1 MLHDVLLKR
10 KEPLDEF
17 CKGLSSLSILDL
29 VKPYF
34 VRDEKKQLKS
44 DDIISNLDVLD
55 IGKSG
60 VSFNFLA
67 QAINDLETGLYH
79 NFISSYT
86 YDARVPVAWVHVFP
100 SGLEKGKKL
109 CVVIT
114 ILQKHCRSTCK
125 FFSNCYIIEKEAIL
139 RKHYKQKYMKYK

>member
-29 VKPYF
+29 VKAYPDLMKLYF
-34 VRDEKKQLKS
+34 VHDEKKQLKS

-55 IGKSG
+55 IGKSR
-60 VSFNFLA
+60 VSYKFLV

-79 NFISSYT
+79 NVNFISSYT
-86 YDARVPVAWVHVFP
+86 YDARVPVA
-100 SGLEKGKKL
+100 
-109 CVVIT
+109 
-114 ILQKHCRSTCK
+114 
-125 FFSNCYIIEKEAIL
+125 
-139 RKHYKQKYMKYK
+139 

>member
-29 VKPYF
+29 VKAYPDLMKLYF
-34 VRDEKKQLKS
+34 VHDEKKQLKS
-44 DDIISNLDVLD
+44 DDI
-55 IGKSG
+55 GKSR
-60 VSFNFLA
+60 VSYKFLV

-86 YDARVPVAWVHVFP
+86 YEESTSCLSTRIPLWI
-100 SGLEKGKKL
+100 GKGQETLCRYHNFTKTLQEYLQAFFKL
-109 CVVIT
+109 
-114 ILQKHCRSTCK
+114 L
-125 FFSNCYIIEKEAIL
+125 Y
-139 RKHYKQKYMKYK
+139 Y